1 MNSAVSI
8 EKAFKSITNGDIES
22 SKRIIREEY
31 PFIPFQPDKRSYT
44 MTEKMKI
51 FIRDGFID
59 RICVSTH
66 RTIARQIHFF
76 LVSGEPKRTGVNT
89 AKSVRC

>member
-51 FIRDGFID
+51 FIRDGK
-59 RICVSTH
+59 VSE
-66 RTIARQIHFF
+66 
-76 LVSGEPKRTGVNT
+76 VSL
-89 AKSVRC
+89 

>member
-51 FIRDGFID
+51 IIRDIIFEHFG
-59 RICVSTH
+59 SPSMGGNGH
-66 RTIARQIHFF
+66 KGRTPLR
-76 LVSGEPKRTGVNT
+76 
-89 AKSVRC
+89 